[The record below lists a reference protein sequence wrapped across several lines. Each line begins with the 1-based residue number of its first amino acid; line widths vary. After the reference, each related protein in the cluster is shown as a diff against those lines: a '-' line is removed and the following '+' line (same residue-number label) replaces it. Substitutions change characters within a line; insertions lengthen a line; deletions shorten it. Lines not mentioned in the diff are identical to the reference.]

1 MKRTITI
8 LSAALLAA
16 TAIHAQNDMGL
27 KENQMVIGHTIT
39 NDYSSEGAYIGEAGT
54 YPIGA
59 SLSATALAPYAGCQI
74 IGMRIAST
82 LNQASTRIFIYDCSD
97 LNTAVHEQK
106 NRLYPGWTN
115 VIFNGNGI
123 EIKGD
128 EELFFG
134 YDYVETPEIAT
145 GEIGPIGV
153 TGTQTPGGFNLL
165 RNGELIELTGAGV
178 VCVQLIIDITNLP
191 QTNLAFTFTDTGFKY
206 KQLGEQISFFAS
218 VANVGRDDVENFTA
232 EIALD
237 GNIIDTQQVDMA
249 LKAGASETWQTNI
262 KLPETTGIGTHHL
275 TIAITGINGVE
286 TDRRPTATCSTSFAY
301 FSESITR
308 KRAYIE
314 AFSSQQY
321 AYSPYLDNVLADYK
335 TKADMSRAAIVKI
348 FEPATPLAVTG
359 AESLWNLYA
368 YDVPVFSVNRSL
380 FVGEKNV
387 AYCLNDYLVLPPD
400 VLTAVFTD
408 IINQDLATPSFA
420 EVNVA
425 TSYNEATKALNV
437 NISGKI
443 LPELEAIYG
452 ETALT
457 VMLVEDNVKEQQGVI
472 NSSGQTT
479 INNNYIHNDVL
490 RAYIGNP
497 QGVAI
502 TPVGNSYSVDLEMT
516 LNTSKFNPDQCR
528 VVAVLSKKGNPTLE
542 NVADFD
548 IVNTDQA
555 PVKGPAGIE
564 GIEADGSNVTYRW
577 FTIDGIEVPA
587 SNLSDGLYIRLGSD
601 GTSAKLHLRN

>member
-1 MKRTITI
+1 MPNHR
-8 LSAALLAA
+8 
-16 TAIHAQNDMGL
+16 HA
-27 KENQMVIGHTIT
+27 H
-39 NDYSSEGAYIGEAGT
+39 
-54 YPIGA
+54 
-59 SLSATALAPYAGCQI
+59 SLDTQPGVQHD
-74 IGMRIAST
+74 
-82 LNQASTRIFIYDCSD
+82 IFIYDCSD

-286 TDRRPTATCSTSFAY
+286 TDRRPTATCSTRLRLLQRVNNPQAGIYRSLLKPAIRLFTISRQRAGRLQNQ
-301 FSESITR
+301 SRHVKSGNRKDIRTRHPSGRNRRREPLESI
-308 KRAYIE
+308 
-314 AFSSQQY
+314 
-321 AYSPYLDNVLADYK
+321 
-335 TKADMSRAAIVKI
+335 
-348 FEPATPLAVTG
+348 
-359 AESLWNLYA
+359 
-368 YDVPVFSVNRSL
+368 
-380 FVGEKNV
+380 
-387 AYCLNDYLVLPPD
+387 CLRC
-400 VLTAVFTD
+400 AR
-408 IINQDLATPSFA
+408 
-420 EVNVA
+420 
-425 TSYNEATKALNV
+425 
-437 NISGKI
+437 I
-443 LPELEAIYG
+443 L
-452 ETALT
+452 
-457 VMLVEDNVKEQQGVI
+457 
-472 NSSGQTT
+472 S
-479 INNNYIHNDVL
+479 
-490 RAYIGNP
+490 
-497 QGVAI
+497 
-502 TPVGNSYSVDLEMT
+502 
-516 LNTSKFNPDQCR
+516 
-528 VVAVLSKKGNPTLE
+528 
-542 NVADFD
+542 
-548 IVNTDQA
+548 
-555 PVKGPAGIE
+555 
-564 GIEADGSNVTYRW
+564 
-577 FTIDGIEVPA
+577 
-587 SNLSDGLYIRLGSD
+587 
-601 GTSAKLHLRN
+601 